1 MLKKY
6 TNVNIYYI
14 MNVDKIVWNMIDTY
28 FKDNPNYLV
37 KHQTDSYD
45 LFLKEGISQIFRE
58 KNPIKIMK
66 GQDPTTMEFANVCE
80 LYLGGKKGDR
90 IYYGKPIIYDDDG
103 NKHFM
108 FPNEARLR
116 NMTYGFTIHYDV
128 EVDFT
133 IQNEEFIVSH
143 NALSR
148 DIFGEGIKLALS
160 LKDKNPGIYSM
171 SDLLKG

>member
-103 NKHFM
+103 DKHFM

-116 NMTYGFTIHYDV
+116 NMSYGFTIHYDV

-133 IQNEEFIVSH
+133 IQNEE
-143 NALSR
+143 
-148 DIFGEGIKLALS
+148 EG
-160 LKDKNPGIYSM
+160 DKETI
-171 SDLLKG
+171 